1 MKQQTRKNDLFAV
14 AVLITSGCL
23 VPGNG
28 AGADPLI
35 GGADPNLQSRI
46 EQTSPGAAERL
57 LNNLR
62 ENPPPA
68 PSKKSTR
75 PHSSHQPHG
84 SEKKNAR

>member
-1 MKQQTRKNDLFAV
+1 MKQQTRKNDLFAL

-28 AGADPLI
+28 VAAEPLS

-62 ENPPPA
+62 ENPPPVS
-68 PSKKSTR
+68 SKKNPR
-75 PHSSHQPHG
+75 PRTSHRQHRN
-84 SEKKNAR
+84 EKLRAH

>member
-1 MKQQTRKNDLFAV
+1 MKQRTRNNHLFAV
-14 AVLITSGCL
+14 TVLVTSGCF

-28 AGADPLI
+28 AGADPLS

-68 PSKKSTR
+68 PSKKNPR
-75 PHSSHQPHG
+75 PRSSQHQHGNKKPH
-84 SEKKNAR
+84 AR